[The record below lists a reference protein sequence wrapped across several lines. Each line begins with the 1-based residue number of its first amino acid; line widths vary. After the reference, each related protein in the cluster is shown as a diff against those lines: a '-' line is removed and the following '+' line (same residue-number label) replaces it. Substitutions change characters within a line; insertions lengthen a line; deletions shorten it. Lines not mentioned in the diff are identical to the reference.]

1 MAEKWFDELPEDA
14 FSSESEKVYMAAL
27 KAVKA
32 GLTKG
37 YDFDSASA
45 TVDIQDE
52 QLRQTVLDDVLK
64 VIIAEEH
71 FTKKIPL
78 DQINAAIA
86 QDIVGRRHV
95 KKNCG
100 TLKVGS
106 RDRTVNFRVGPF
118 RNVNTVCRS

>member
-32 GLTKG
+32 GMTKG

-78 DQINAAIA
+78 DQISRTLNLPLERLEKARVEMLEDVENSEITAFHD
-86 QDIVGRRHV
+86 DI
-95 KKNCG
+95 KKG
-100 TLKVGS
+100 TEH
-106 RDRTVNFRVGPF
+106 
-118 RNVNTVCRS
+118 